1 MPLALREWDHSALLG
16 VEVMGHRVKSSCGR
30 SVLVPHR
37 RHFRE
42 PLALKRCE
50 LSILDAHNSD
60 RLRRGNLLPLVVP
73 VLARSDKFL
82 ADTGSDRR
90 VLEPFDQLRV
100 AAIMRPGRNECGK
113 GVEPGGA
120 MLLGQ
125 TGWDRRVLEPFD
137 QLRVAAIMRPGRN
150 ECGKGVEPGGVS
162 VGGCADVRAEEH
174 TSEL

>member
-37 RHFRE
+37 HHFRE

-50 LSILDAHNSD
+50 LRILDDRNSD

-73 VLARSDKFL
+73 VPAGSKQVISD
-82 ADTGSDRR
+82 AGSDRR

-100 AAIMRPGRNECGK
+100 ATVVRPRWNE
-113 GVEPGGA
+113 
-120 MLLGQ
+120 
-125 TGWDRRVLEPFD
+125 R
-137 QLRVAAIMRPGRN
+137 
-150 ECGKGVEPGGVS
+150 GKGVEPGGVS
-162 VGGCADVRAEEH
+162 VGVCADVH
-174 TSEL
+174 T